1 MILTSTMKGYFV
13 GCGYWLLWMC
23 LLSRQA
29 TAFAPVTT
37 PTKNFLVSRR
47 HQSPSHHL
55 MAPLSSL
62 ALDDHHIGRSIY
74 MSSIQLWASS
84 SGSDNDG
91 DEKTTTKDVAD
102 NNFDGEGFANYLLP
116 YAIAVVAAL
125 GVTAAFVKF
134 VLMDY

>member
-1 MILTSTMKGYFV
+1 
-13 GCGYWLLWMC
+13 
-23 LLSRQA
+23 
-29 TAFAPVTT
+29 
-37 PTKNFLVSRR
+37 
-47 HQSPSHHL
+47 
-55 MAPLSSL
+55 MAPLSAL
-62 ALDDHHIGRSIY
+62 AFDNHHIGRSKY
-74 MSSIQLWASS
+74 MSSLQLWASS
-84 SGSDNDG
+84 GGSDNDG